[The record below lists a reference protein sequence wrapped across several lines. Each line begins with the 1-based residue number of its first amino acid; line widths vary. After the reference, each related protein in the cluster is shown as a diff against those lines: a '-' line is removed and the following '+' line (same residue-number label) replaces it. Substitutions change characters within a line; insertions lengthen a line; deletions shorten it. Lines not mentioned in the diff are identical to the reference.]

1 MYSNKSYSSSLS
13 SGTEMLTSPDPW
25 GMMFTAIF
33 WVVLIIVWIA
43 IIVAMISIVDH
54 SERKL
59 AGVSTGMMWVIG
71 LFATPLTLGVVI
83 LAIQNKTAQ
92 KAILENAEKKILTQV
107 FLRFKECSMVGY

>member
-1 MYSNKSYSSSLS
+1 
-13 SGTEMLTSPDPW
+13 
-25 GMMFTAIF
+25 
-33 WVVLIIVWIA
+33 
-43 IIVAMISIVDH
+43 MISIVDP

-92 KAILENAEKKILTQV
+92 KAILENAEKKDSNPGLPSV
-107 FLRFKECSMVGY
+107 